1 MFRIGSVD
9 CNQFST
15 ICSKEKID
23 KFPTLRVYPPFPA
36 PTQDYEED
44 TLDIDKLKKMAGRF
58 ITSRTVEITANNLDT
73 FINDNPGKPKILLF
87 TDKKGVPLI
96 YKALSSHFDVS
107 LSTTHSSL
115 SRKHYY
121 LVL

>member
-1 MFRIGSVD
+1 M
-9 CNQFST
+9 
-15 ICSKEKID
+15 D

-58 ITSRTVEITANNLDT
+58 ITSRTVEITANNHET
-73 FINDNPGKPKILLF
+73 FIDDNPGKPKILLF

-96 YKALSSHFDVS
+96 YKALSTHFDVS
-107 LSTTHSSL
+107 
-115 SRKHYY
+115 
-121 LVL
+121 